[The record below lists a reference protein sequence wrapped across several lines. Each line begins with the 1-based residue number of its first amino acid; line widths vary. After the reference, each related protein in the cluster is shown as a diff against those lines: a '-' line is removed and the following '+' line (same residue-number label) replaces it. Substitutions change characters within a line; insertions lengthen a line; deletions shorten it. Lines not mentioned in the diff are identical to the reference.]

1 MSKYR
6 SKKVTINGITYDS
19 KKEARRHI
27 MLLDMER
34 KGEIQDLER
43 QVKFVLIPAQ
53 REPDTIG
60 PRGGVKKG
68 KMIEREVSYVADFV
82 YMIPTHGQEV
92 DENGHV
98 CFWDGWDCVV
108 EDTKGFRT
116 KDYVIKRKLMLWV
129 HGIRVIEI

>member
-34 KGEIQDLER
+34 NGEIQNLER

-53 REPDTIG
+53 REPDIIG

-68 KMIEREVSYVADFV
+68 KVIEHEVSYVADFV
-82 YMIPTHGQEV
+82 YKQSGEQII
-92 DENGHV
+92 
-98 CFWDGWDCVV
+98 

-116 KDYVIKRKLMLWV
+116 KDYVIKRKMMLWV
-129 HGIRVIEI
+129 HGIRISEI